1 MFIINIIVFLL
12 VLSLVIV
19 IHELGHFIMARK
31 AGILCHEFSLG
42 MGPILYSKKK
52 GETLYAIR
60 AIPIGGF
67 VMMAGEDAND
77 DILKTGGQVGVR
89 YDGEGDINEIV
100 VKPSEKDE
108 NLELITVNDFNLSGS
123 EADLNINGI
132 PVASNAHYV
141 FNDKK
146 LQIAPKNRRFDS
158 KSVFARFKAILAG
171 PFMNFVLAFILF
183 VLLGFMIGVPKTIAE
198 GGVTTTIGSVEEDY
212 PADGVIQEGDT
223 ITYVNGQQVTNWSEF
238 SNDLKENRALRILP
252 ITFNRDGGS
261 RTDNLTPKIS
271 IYSMGFSSATGEVD
285 RVIIGPVPDNTP
297 ADKAGLQ
304 EGDEVITIGE
314 ETVTSWETV
323 MQAAENNTEGNQM
336 VIEVLRDSEE
346 VRLHIEPHQK
356 AILDNQNVGA
366 VAVIIG
372 VSPEHEASF
381 FQSFAYGFKG
391 IAASSTMIFDTLRL
405 LFNNTVGVSD
415 LSGPVGIY
423 TITSNALSQ
432 GFKTFINWTA
442 LLSVNLG
449 IINLLP
455 IPALDGGRL
464 VFLGYEGITKRKV
477 NRTVENYLH
486 AAMFFLLIGLFIFIT
501 YHDIL
506 RLLNIG

>member
-77 DILKTGGQVGVR
+77 DVLKSGNKVGLR
-89 YDGEGDINEIV
+89 YNEADKVSEIV
-100 VKPSEKDE
+100 VKPSEDQEDVEIVTIEK
-108 NLELITVNDFNLSGS
+108 FNLSG
-123 EADLNINGI
+123 EKDALHINGI
-132 PVASNAHYV
+132 PVSEKAHYV
-141 FNDKK
+141 FDDKK
-146 LQIAPKNRRFDS
+146 LQIAPKSRRFDS
-158 KSVFARFKAILAG
+158 KSVFDRFKAIFAG
-171 PFMNFVLAFILF
+171 PFMNFVLAFVLF
-183 VLLGFMIGVPKTIAE
+183 LILGFIIGAPSTNAE
-198 GGVTTTIGSVEEDY
+198 GDVTTTIGSVEEGY
-212 PADGVIQEGDT
+212 PADGVIEVGDT
-223 ITYVNGQQVTNWSEF
+223 VTYVNGQAVDNWDEF
-238 SNDLKENRALRILP
+238 SGAIEENRSLRNLP
-252 ITFNRDGGS
+252 VTFVRDGEVV
-261 RTDNLTPKIS
+261 TDNLTPRIS
-271 IYSMGFSSATGEVD
+271 IYNMGFSSHPEASGD
-285 RVIIGPVPDNTP
+285 VIIGPVPANTP
-297 ADKAGLQ
+297 ADDAGLQ
-304 EGDEVITIGE
+304 EGDEIVEIGG

-323 MQAAENNTEGNQM
+323 MLAAEENTEGERM
-336 VIEVLRDSEE
+336 VIEVMREGEE
-346 VRLHIEPHQK
+346 VRLHIEPHDK
-356 AILDNQNVGA
+356 AILDNQNVDP
-366 VAVIIG
+366 VDIVVG
-372 VSPEHEASF
+372 VSPEHEADF
-381 FQSFAYGFKG
+381 FHSISYGFTG
-391 IAASSTMIFDTLRL
+391 IAGASTMIFDTLGL
-405 LFNNTVGVSD
+405 LFSSTVGVSD

-432 GFKTFINWTA
+432 GLVTFINWTA

-449 IINLLP
+449 ILNLLP

-486 AAMFFLLIGLFIFIT
+486 AAMFILLIGLFFYIT

>member
-1 MFIINIIVFLL
+1 
-12 VLSLVIV
+12 
-19 IHELGHFIMARK
+19 
-31 AGILCHEFSLG
+31 
-42 MGPILYSKKK
+42 
-52 GETLYAIR
+52 
-60 AIPIGGF
+60 
-67 VMMAGEDAND
+67 
-77 DILKTGGQVGVR
+77 
-89 YDGEGDINEIV
+89 
-100 VKPSEKDE
+100 
-108 NLELITVNDFNLSGS
+108 
-123 EADLNINGI
+123 
-132 PVASNAHYV
+132 
-141 FNDKK
+141 
-146 LQIAPKNRRFDS
+146 
-158 KSVFARFKAILAG
+158 
-171 PFMNFVLAFILF
+171 
-183 VLLGFMIGVPKTIAE
+183 
-198 GGVTTTIGSVEEDY
+198 
-212 PADGVIQEGDT
+212 
-223 ITYVNGQQVTNWSEF
+223 
-238 SNDLKENRALRILP
+238 
-252 ITFNRDGGS
+252 
-261 RTDNLTPKIS
+261 
-271 IYSMGFSSATGEVD
+271 MGFSSATGEVD

-304 EGDEVITIGE
+304 EGDEVITIGG